1 MNKMTQNN
9 TINQPIALN
18 NPRTTRKQKKRNKKD
33 PSSNILPVMIEIPKG
48 SRNKYEY
55 DSKRKVLKFDR
66 MLFSAVHYP
75 SDYGFIP
82 ETLAMDGDPLDALVL
97 VWEPT
102 FPGCLIEAKP
112 IGLFKMW
119 DEKGPDEKILCVP
132 IEDPLWNHIETLN
145 DVNPHYLKEIEHFF
159 KIYKDLE
166 KKNTG
171 VEGWRGLSAALKII
185 KEAKQRYKKS
195 IVQIA

>member
-1 MNKMTQNN
+1 MSAKIIKKTK
-9 TINQPIALN
+9 L
-18 NPRTTRKQKKRNKKD
+18 QKFRRVK
-33 PSSNILPVMIEIPKG
+33 SSKPVQTVSVMIEIPKG

-55 DSKRKVLKFDR
+55 DIKRKVLKFDR

-82 ETLAMDGDPLDALVL
+82 DTLALDGDPLDALVL

-102 FPGCLIEAKP
+102 FPGCMIEAKP
-112 IGLFKMW
+112 VGLFKMW

-132 IEDPLWNHIETLN
+132 VRDPLWNHIKDLN
-145 DVNPHYLKEIEHFF
+145 DIPPHLLKEIEHFF

-166 KKNTG
+166 EKKTG
-171 VEGWRGLSAALKII
+171 IEGWDNLPAAI
-185 KEAKQRYKKS
+185 KAIEDAKERFYKQV
-195 IVQIA
+195 I

>member
-1 MNKMTQNN
+1 M
-9 TINQPIALN
+9 A
-18 NPRTTRKQKKRNKKD
+18 RKQ
-33 PSSNILPVMIEIPKG
+33 PPPFTIPVMIEIPKG
-48 SRNKYEY
+48 CRNKYEY
-55 DSKRKVLKFDR
+55 DKEKRVIKFDR

-82 ETLAMDGDPLDALVL
+82 ETLALDGDPLDALVL

-132 IEDPLWNHIETLN
+132 IGDPLWNYIEDLKT
-145 DVNPHYLKEIEHFF
+145 VPPHLLKEIGHFF

-166 KKNTG
+166 KKKTG
-171 VEGWRGLSAALKII
+171 VGGWEDKKAAIRII
-185 KEAKQRYKKS
+185 KEAKQRYLD
-195 IVQIA
+195 QEA